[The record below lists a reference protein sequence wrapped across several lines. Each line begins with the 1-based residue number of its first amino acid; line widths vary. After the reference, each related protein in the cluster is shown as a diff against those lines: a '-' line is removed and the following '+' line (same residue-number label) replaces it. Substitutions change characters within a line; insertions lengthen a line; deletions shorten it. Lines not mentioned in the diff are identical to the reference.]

1 MKRRKTL
8 PIGEITF
15 FSTIILCAI
24 ALLIEHSRNK
34 KEEAERMKDPV
45 YAQVVHE
52 IEEWDR
58 LGWLNIFPLTFV
70 ALVVIAG
77 FGGLNWIDG
86 GKKSGLEEWADRVNH
101 QRAIKKVWGKE
112 YVAQLKKKYGV
123 AGIMATNTR

>member
-1 MKRRKTL
+1 M
-8 PIGEITF
+8 
-15 FSTIILCAI
+15 
-24 ALLIEHSRNK
+24 LIEHSRNK
-34 KEEAERMKDPV
+34 REEAERMKDPV

-52 IEEWDR
+52 IEERDR

-112 YVAQLKKKYGV
+112 YVAQLKKKYGGGWDYGHEYEMRKLETRL
-123 AGIMATNTR
+123 GIKKHDDFEQF